1 MDSQKPINILQTLIK
16 IGVVTVL
23 IIAASTKQQYG
34 FYNFVRW
41 AVMIPSFYFTYVSF
55 SKKQIGLVIYFLF
68 TGIIFNPF
76 SKFWFQKHTW
86 HIVDYLTAGI
96 FILSI
101 IFDWMTFNNE
111 NNN

>member
-1 MDSQKPINILQTLIK
+1 MQTQKSINLLQYLIK
-16 IGVVTVL
+16 IGVITVL

-41 AVMIPSFYFTYVSF
+41 AVMIPSFYFAYVSF

-68 TGIIFNPF
+68 TAIIFNPF
-76 SKFWFQKHTW
+76 SQFWFQKHTW

-96 FILSI
+96 FISTI
-101 IFDWMTFNNE
+101 VYDWLRLKTDNS
-111 NNN
+111 